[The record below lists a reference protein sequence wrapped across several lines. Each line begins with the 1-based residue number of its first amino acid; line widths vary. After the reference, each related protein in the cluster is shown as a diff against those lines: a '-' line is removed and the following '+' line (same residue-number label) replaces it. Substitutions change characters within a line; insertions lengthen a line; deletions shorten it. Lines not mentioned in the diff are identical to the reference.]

1 MRCAQVDAYIEAFVD
16 GSLDPARAREIAAHV
31 GSCTRCAARARAAGR
46 IARVLDTEPRVRAP
60 RGFTD
65 RIMDVVYREALAG
78 GPGAAESVVR
88 RSRLPARVY
97 RRLGLSFVLTAGV
110 LAVSLFIPRT
120 AYSTLVGTEIAGAA
134 FSRESTVVVRSALDG
149 ADNAVRGI
157 LRERVKEGSD
167 R

>member
-1 MRCAQVDAYIEAFVD
+1 VR
-16 GSLDPARAREIAAHV
+16 
-31 GSCTRCAARARAAGR
+31 
-46 IARVLDTEPRVRAP
+46 RAP

-78 GPGAAESVVR
+78 GPGAAESVAR
-88 RSRLPARVY
+88 PSRLPARVY

-120 AYSTLVGTEIAGAA
+120 AYSTLVGTGIAGAA
-134 FSRESTVVVRSALDG
+134 FSRESTVAVRSALDG

-157 LRERVKEGSD
+157 LRERVKEGSG